1 MLPHVL
7 VAGDIYDME
16 ALSPRSLNQPLER
29 MRNFSGVQWHLLPGN
44 HDPHRRTGCGISFC
58 ARGCPTTCMST
69 PRRLPAIFEDEG
81 IAILPAP
88 LHHRRT
94 LDDPTA
100 WMDEADLPDGLIRIG
115 LAHGTVTGFGSEDKD
130 VPNYIAP
137 DRPARAGSVRSG
149 ARRLAWPEADQRSL
163 LVQRH
168 ARNGRAST

>member
-1 MLPHVL
+1 
-7 VAGDIYDME
+7 
-16 ALSPRSLNQPLER
+16 

-44 HDPHRRTGCGISFC
+44 HDPHRPNGLWDQLLRKGLPDNVHVHAT
-58 ARGCPTTCMST
+58 ATPTV
-69 PRRLPAIFEDEG
+69 LEDDG

-100 WMDEADLPDGLIRIG
+100 WMDEADLPDALIRIG

-137 DRPARAGSVRSG
+137 D
-149 ARRLAWPEADQRSL
+149 
-163 LVQRH
+163 
-168 ARNGRAST
+168 